1 MIRDG
6 NGPTMNSD
14 RLAFGTA
21 WVRFLLAAG
30 GIWIVPLL
38 YPPMAA
44 HRWVFI
50 AYAGVALVEQ
60 FLIWRDIGGAWRP
73 FLGGVLDMALL
84 TFLVQR
90 IGSSRTMIVG
100 LYFVAAV
107 VNALVVTPRMGL
119 LLSGIGAFMYSGV
132 VVMEVQG
139 ILPYAPD
146 GPSWIQPQGP
156 DVLEGALQ
164 AGLVTLL
171 LMFATAIVAL
181 LVSRINQRETQ
192 LVVANE
198 RLAELS
204 RQDPLTKLWNR
215 RHILSHIEQGLAWLN
230 RGRPMAVVMIDLDRF
245 KRVNDEHGHLE
256 GDRLLQQVAD
266 ALRRSTREVD
276 IVGRYGGDEFVVVLP
291 DTNQEEGRVAGNRF
305 VTATREVGM
314 KFDLAHPVTASAG
327 LSIARPGDDI
337 VSVLKRADDFAFA
350 AKGKGGNRLCG

>member
-1 MIRDG
+1 
-6 NGPTMNSD
+6 MNSD

-21 WVRFLLAAG
+21 WVRFLLAAC

-38 YPPMAA
+38 YPPIAA

-90 IGSSRTMIVG
+90 VGSSRTMIIS
-100 LYFVAAV
+100 LYFVAGV
-107 VNALVVTPRMGL
+107 VNSLVVTPRMGL
-119 LLSGIGAFMYSGV
+119 LLSGIGSLMYSGIV
-132 VVMEVQG
+132 AMEVQG
-139 ILPYAPD
+139 ALPYAPD
-146 GPSWIQPQGP
+146 GPAWLQTKGP
-156 DVLEGALQ
+156 DYLEGVLQ

-171 LMFATAIVAL
+171 LMFATAIVAV
-181 LVSRINQRETQ
+181 LVLRINQRETQ
-192 LVVANE
+192 LVGANE
-198 RLAELS
+198 QLAELS

-230 RGRPMAVVMIDLDRF
+230 RGRPLAVVMIDLDQF
-245 KRVNDEHGHLE
+245 KRVNDDHGHLE
-256 GDRLLQQVAD
+256 GDRMLQYVAD

-276 IVGRYGGDEFVVVLP
+276 VAGRYGGDEFVVVLP

-305 VTATREVGM
+305 VTAIREVGM
-314 KFDLAHPVTASAG
+314 KFDPAHPVTASAG
-327 LSIARPGDDI
+327 LSIARPGDNI
-337 VSVLKRADDFAFA
+337 GTVLKRADDFAFA